1 MQARDAVRDDTATLD
16 ETGSVVDLN
25 QAKVD
30 ENNARLKT
38 QVTSTRSTLTLSLT
52 TLTTPPPPPPPPQT
66 PPPPPTPTPHPHHP
80 PSPLTTHPHHSP
92 LTTHHT
98 TFILTLT

>member
-52 TLTTPPPPPPPPQT
+52 TLTT
-66 PPPPPTPTPHPHHP
+66 HPHHP

>member
-52 TLTTPPPPPPPPQT
+52 TLTT
-66 PPPPPTPTPHPHHP
+66 HPHHP
-80 PSPLTTHPHHSP
+80 PSPLTTHHSP
-92 LTTHHT
+92 HNLHPNPNLTPTRWRACVAASAGRG
-98 TFILTLT
+98 